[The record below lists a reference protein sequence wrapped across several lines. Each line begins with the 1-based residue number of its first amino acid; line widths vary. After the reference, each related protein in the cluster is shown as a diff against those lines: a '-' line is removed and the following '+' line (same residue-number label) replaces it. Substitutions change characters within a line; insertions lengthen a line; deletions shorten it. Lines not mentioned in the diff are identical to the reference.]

1 MKIVLTGASRGIGRH
16 LALTL
21 ATEHKI
27 LGIARD
33 ESALQDVQREAGA
46 MFYGTS
52 CDVSSW
58 SSLQSIVESVSEV
71 WSDCDALIC
80 CAGIVTPIGK
90 AMTQNPELWARSLR
104 TNLDGTFFSIR
115 AFYDLLA
122 SSERRAKV
130 ICFSGGG
137 ATEPRENFSAYGV
150 AKAAVVRL
158 VETLSVEW
166 VNENIDI
173 NALAPGAITTGMT
186 DAVIEAGREKAGE
199 TEFAGAQQQ
208 LQKRWETEALTR
220 VSDLVSYLLS
230 PASDC
235 ISGKLISAVWDPWR
249 SFDGHKT
256 AMRGSDIFTLRRI
269 VPSDR
274 GLDW

>member
-1 MKIVLTGASRGIGRH
+1 MKIVLTGASSGIGRH

-21 ATEHKI
+21 AAEHQI
-27 LGIARD
+27 WGIARNK
-33 ESALQDVQREAGA
+33 SVLQGVKREAGTT
-46 MFYGTS
+46 FYETS
-52 CDVSSW
+52 GDVSSW
-58 SSLQSIVESVSEV
+58 PSLQSIVELVSDV

-90 AMTQNPELWARSLR
+90 AMTQDPELWARSLR
-104 TNLDGTFFSIR
+104 TNLDGTFFAIR
-115 AFYDLLA
+115 AFYDLLM

-137 ATEPRENFSAYGV
+137 ATGPRENFSAYGA
-150 AKAAVVRL
+150 AKAGVVRL
-158 VETLSVEW
+158 TETLSVEW
-166 VNENIDI
+166 SNENIDI
-173 NALAPGAITTGMT
+173 NVVAPGAIATGMT
-186 DAVIEAGREKAGE
+186 DVVIEAGLEKAGE
-199 TEFAGAQQQ
+199 REFSGAQQQ
-208 LQKRWETEALTR
+208 RQRSWDNEELTR
-220 VSDLVSYLLS
+220 VFDLVSYLLS
-230 PASDC
+230 PASDG

-256 AMRGSDIFTLRRI
+256 AIIDSDIYTLRRI

>member
-1 MKIVLTGASRGIGRH
+1 MKIVLTGASSGIGRH

-27 LGIARD
+27 LGIARN
-33 ESALQDVQREAGA
+33 ESALQDVQREAGTR
-46 MFYGTS
+46 FCGTFG
-52 CDVSSW
+52 DVSSW

-90 AMTQNPELWARSLR
+90 AMRQNPELWARSLR
-104 TNLDGTFFSIR
+104 TNLEGTLFTIR
-115 AFYDLLA
+115 AFYDLLV
-122 SSERRAKV
+122 SSENQAKV

-137 ATEPRENFSAYGV
+137 ATGARENFSAYSA
-150 AKAAVVRL
+150 AKAGVVRL
-158 VETLSVEW
+158 TETLSVEW
-166 VNENIDI
+166 SNESIDI
-173 NALAPGAITTGMT
+173 NAVAPGAIATGMT
-186 DAVIEAGREKAGE
+186 DSVIEAGIEKAGE
-199 TEFAGAQQQ
+199 RVFAGAQQQ
-208 LQKRWETEALTR
+208 QQKPQDTEALTR

-256 AMRGSDIFTLRRI
+256 AMMGSDIFTLRRI